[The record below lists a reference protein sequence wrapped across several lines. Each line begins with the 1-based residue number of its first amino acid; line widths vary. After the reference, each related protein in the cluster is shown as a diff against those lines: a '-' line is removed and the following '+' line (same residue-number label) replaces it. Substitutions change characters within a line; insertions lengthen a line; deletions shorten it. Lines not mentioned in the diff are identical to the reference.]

1 MLAVGPG
8 RDITQGYAFFMARPV
23 DPDTPQQQPP
33 PLAPAADLLPEL
45 QARIELATR
54 NMTILERRIAAWE
67 SELAEV
73 KAELREQIVPT
84 EQPDAARLS
93 DLEARIARLE
103 RRNLRQHAQQLAAD
117 AAALA
122 ASRPEA
128 PPAEAAVDEDAR
140 AIVFARWGS
149 NEANPGDV
157 IRLSAMI
164 DGFEPTEEVQFRIM
178 GLDGSA
184 PCDPIV
190 VPAGERD
197 TVQTSWVAPKIGRS
211 RSREYY
217 FEATG
222 GGLVARSPVLTVSKG

>member
-1 MLAVGPG
+1 
-8 RDITQGYAFFMARPV
+8 MARPV
-23 DPDTPQQQPP
+23 DPDTPQAQPP

-73 KAELREQIVPT
+73 KAELREKIVPS
-84 EQPDAARLS
+84 EQPDQARIS
-93 DLEARIARLE
+93 DLEARIARME

-122 ASRPEA
+122 ASRPPPVEVEEA
-128 PPAEAAVDEDAR
+128 IEEDAR

-164 DGFEPTEEVQFRIM
+164 DGFDPKEEVTFRIM
-178 GLDGSA
+178 GLDGSS
-184 PCDPIV
+184 PTDPIV
-190 VPAGERD
+190 VPAGPKD
-197 TVQTSWVAPKIGRS
+197 VVQTSWVAPKIGRKK
-211 RSREYY
+211 SREYY
-217 FEATG
+217 FEAVG
-222 GGLVARSPVLTVSKG
+222 GGMVARSPVLTISKG

>member
-1 MLAVGPG
+1 
-8 RDITQGYAFFMARPV
+8 MARPV
-23 DPDTPQQQPP
+23 DPNTPQEQPP
-33 PLAPAADLLPEL
+33 ALEPAADLLPEL

-73 KAELREQIVPT
+73 KAELREKIVPT
-84 EQPDAARLS
+84 EQPDAARFS

-103 RRNLRQHAQQLAAD
+103 RRNLRQHAQ
-117 AAALA
+117 ALA
-122 ASRPEA
+122 AEAMANLSTQPEA
-128 PPAEAAVDEDAR
+128 PPAEAIEDDTK

-149 NEANPGDV
+149 NEASPGDV

-164 DGFEPTEEVQFRIM
+164 DGFEANEEITFRIM

-184 PCDPIV
+184 VGDPVV

-197 TVQTSWVAPKIGRS
+197 TVQTSWVAPKLGRKKS
-211 RSREYY
+211 LEYY
-217 FEATG
+217 FEASG
-222 GGLVARSPVLTVSKG
+222 DGMIARSPVLTLSKD

>member
-1 MLAVGPG
+1 
-8 RDITQGYAFFMARPV
+8 MARPV

-73 KAELREQIVPT
+73 KTELREKIQPS
-84 EQPDAARLS
+84 EQPDQARMS
-93 DLEARIARLE
+93 DLEARIARME
-103 RRNLRQHAQQLAAD
+103 RRDLRAQAR
-117 AAALA
+117 ALA
-122 ASRPEA
+122 AEALAGAGALPKAPPEA
-128 PPAEAAVDEDAR
+128 APEIDDTK

-149 NEANPGDV
+149 NEAAPGDV

-164 DGFEPTEEVQFRIM
+164 DGFEPDEQVEFRIM
-178 GLDGSA
+178 GLDGSQA
-184 PCDPIV
+184 SDPIV

-197 TVQTSWVAPKIGRS
+197 TVQTSWVAPALGR
-211 RSREYY
+211 RKSREYY
-217 FEATG
+217 FEAVG
-222 GGLVARSPVLTVSKG
+222 GDLIARSPVLTLSKD

>member
-1 MLAVGPG
+1 
-8 RDITQGYAFFMARPV
+8 MARPV
-23 DPDTPQQQPP
+23 DPETPQEQPP

-73 KAELREQIVPT
+73 RAELREKIVPS
-84 EQPDAARLS
+84 EQPDQARIS
-93 DLEARIARLE
+93 DLEARIARME

-122 ASRPEA
+122 AARPAAPAADEA
-128 PPAEAAVDEDAR
+128 PAEDAR

-149 NEANPGDV
+149 NEGEPGDV
-157 IRLSAMI
+157 IRLSAMV
-164 DGFEPTEEVQFRIM
+164 DGFEPKEEVLFRIM
-178 GLDGSA
+178 GLDGST

-190 VPAGERD
+190 VLAGEKD
-197 TVQTSWVAPKIGRS
+197 IVQTSWVAPQLGRKKS
-211 RSREYY
+211 QEFY
-217 FEATG
+217 FEAVG
-222 GGLVARSPVLTVSKG
+222 GGMVARSPVLTISKG